1 MAVCK
6 VRGITLNYNASQMLN
21 FVVIRKMILGKTEM
35 GQMSVHTEKK
45 IKRNRK
51 VGGAQFL

>member
-1 MAVCK
+1 MVCK
-6 VRGITLNYNASQMLN
+6 FRGITLNYNASQMLN